1 MALITRKAYAEKCNI
16 PTNQLSV
23 LLKRGQVVADGDMID
38 TNHPKNVAYYNNRE
52 AKGLLTKK
60 PASVKKGVIKHD
72 TPKKPKPGKLKTEP
86 TDDETDDEDV
96 PGEWNGKGV
105 MPLAHSER
113 IYKHELAMKTRTDKE
128 LSQLKVEKLN
138 AMLIPTDLV
147 KMLFLNFSKSVA
159 KSVQEQMQNFMNLII
174 AKHKIPP
181 AEAKKY
187 LADMLEFLNK
197 ANDKAVAGTK
207 ADLGKIVDQY
217 SLSKGRGEK

>member
-1 MALITRKAYAEKCNI
+1 MAIITRKAFADKCCV
-16 PTNQLSV
+16 PSNQLSV
-23 LLKRGQVVADGDMID
+23 LLKRGQVVADGGMVD
-38 TNHPKNVAYYNNRE
+38 TNHPNNVAYYNNRE

-60 PASVKKGVIKHD
+60 TTSAKKGAAKRS
-72 TPKKPKPGKLKTEP
+72 PLSKKAIKTELA
-86 TDDETDDEDV
+86 DDTEEESEDDV

-113 IYKHELAMKTRTDKE
+113 IYKHELAMKTRTEKE

-197 ANDKAVAGTK
+197 ANEKAVAGTK
-207 ADLGKIVDQY
+207 SDLGKIVDQY